1 VTTQNIKRF
10 DEYTGQIFAYLYQS
24 FPVPTEIIPREF
36 VEQEPIDLDTGE
48 VGDIDKEI
56 RIFSATAKWLV
67 MSGYIHCR
75 EEKLSYLRY
84 AVLTAK
90 GLEILKR
97 TPSSVDGGPSFGD
110 RLSKAAKEEGRETMR
125 SLVSEVLGLGAKLI
139 SPLVGLSS

>member
-1 VTTQNIKRF
+1 MTTQNIKRF

-24 FPVPTEIIPREF
+24 FPVPTSIVPREF
-36 VEQEPIDLDTGE
+36 VDLETDGLAANKDD
-48 VGDIDKEI
+48 DINEEI
-56 RIFSATAKWLV
+56 RIFLATARWLV

-75 EEKLSYLRY
+75 EERLSYIRE

-97 TPSSVDGGPSFGD
+97 TPSSVEGGPSFGD